1 MDPESIEKT
10 AFVAN
15 NDHYEYVR
23 MPFGLKNA
31 PSTFQ
36 KVMDNVLR
44 EYLHKFCFVYM
55 DDVVIFSKS
64 LHEHYLVHIR
74 QIFQKLEEYN
84 LKVQLDKS
92 EFLWKEVGFLGHVI
106 MPDGIKLNQSKI
118 QALQKYPLLK
128 AIKEIRAFLALV
140 GYYRRFIRN
149 FARIKENMVADALSR
164 IEINTKEKVSNYDG
178 ADLLSVLANADLED
192 LTPDDCDEILAQ
204 NIVNP
209 NESDNSEE
217 QDSSGASSSQTVA
230 LAVDRKPIVTS
241 APLAKSCSPACRSFP
256 RLRRGR
262 GLCRLDSS
270 STTAFLNQYRFMSL
284 VFSFLANVRTTLTQ
298 KAFAQ

>member
-64 LHEHYLVHIR
+64 LHEHHLVHIR

-84 LKVQLDKS
+84 LKVQLDKL

-106 MPDGIKLNQSKI
+106 IPDGIKPNQSKI
-118 QALQKYPLLK
+118 QALQKYPLPK
-128 AIKEIRAFLALV
+128 AIKEIRAF
-140 GYYRRFIRN
+140 
-149 FARIKENMVADALSR
+149 
-164 IEINTKEKVSNYDG
+164 
-178 ADLLSVLANADLED
+178 
-192 LTPDDCDEILAQ
+192 
-204 NIVNP
+204 
-209 NESDNSEE
+209 
-217 QDSSGASSSQTVA
+217 
-230 LAVDRKPIVTS
+230 
-241 APLAKSCSPACRSFP
+241 
-256 RLRRGR
+256 
-262 GLCRLDSS
+262 
-270 STTAFLNQYRFMSL
+270 
-284 VFSFLANVRTTLTQ
+284 
-298 KAFAQ
+298 